1 MLDYAIL
8 PDRGS
13 NPLLQWWKVLSVH
26 SKLILTRRWE
36 KCVVAV
42 VGDWGRSVRINEF
55 FFLIEGPSKRLAEQ
69 KRYLLMHACLLVK

>member
-1 MLDYAIL
+1 MLDRAIL
-8 PDRGS
+8 HDRGS

-42 VGDWGRSVRINEF
+42 VGDWGRSMRINP
-55 FFLIEGPSKRLAEQ
+55 GQ
-69 KRYLLMHACLLVK
+69 